1 MTPIDALRLV
11 MEPAHD
17 LACGILRAVT
27 AVAPGFVQ
35 AATDGAA
42 AAAGTAA
49 EVAARPEIVQ
59 GRLRFLSLA
68 YTMVWVILAAYI
80 ALLSLRQRRLERQ
93 LRRLRERL
101 GA

>member
-1 MTPIDALRLV
+1 MTPIDALTLLSGL
-11 MEPAHD
+11 AHD
-17 LACGILRAVT
+17 LASGILRVVPALVT
-27 AVAPGFVQ
+27 GFLQ

-42 AAAGTAA
+42 AAGMTAEA
-49 EVAARPEIVQ
+49 AAARPEVVL